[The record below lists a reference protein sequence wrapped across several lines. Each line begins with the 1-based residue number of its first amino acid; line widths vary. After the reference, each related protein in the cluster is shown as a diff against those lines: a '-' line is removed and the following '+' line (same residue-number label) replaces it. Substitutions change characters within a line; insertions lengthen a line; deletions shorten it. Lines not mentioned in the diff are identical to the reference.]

1 MTTEITATSMTD
13 AMNKLYKWREELE
26 QTTKLN
32 TNLRRST
39 KLIKKYQKTKD
50 QSILEEAIIRL
61 EFEIDWIAQ
70 KHDKVLFQE
79 DLHWTL
85 VP

>member
-1 MTTEITATSMTD
+1 MTTEVVAVSMPD
-13 AMNKLYKWREELE
+13 ALQKLYQWREELE
-26 QTTKLN
+26 AQTKLN
-32 TNLRRST
+32 SNLRRST
-39 KLIKKYQKTKD
+39 KLIKKYEKTKD
-50 QSILEEAIIRL
+50 PSILEEAIIRL

-79 DLHWTL
+79 DMKWIL